1 MSRVAQ
7 VLDVARSNLHERVR
21 GRSRPRGPY
30 RKAEDAELLPLIRR
44 VVDERPTYG
53 YRRVTALVNRERRR
67 QGATPANHKR
77 IYRIMKRHA
86 LLLQRHSG
94 RREGRVHDG
103 RIVVMR
109 SNRRWCSD
117 VLEFTC
123 WNGEIV
129 RLAFVIDA
137 HDREVLA
144 SHAVSGAGIGG
155 DVVRDLML
163 EAVEARFGALRAPAP
178 IEFLSD
184 NGSGYTAKE
193 TRDFA
198 TALNLVPCFTP
209 VRSPESNGLGEAF
222 VKTFKRDY
230 VRVNPLPDAATA
242 IAQIPG
248 WIDDYNEIHPHSGLA
263 MRSPREFMRAM
274 AT

>member
-7 VLDVARSNLHERVR
+7 VLGVARSNLHERVR

-53 YRRVTALVNRERRR
+53 YRRVTALVNRELRR
-67 QGATPANHKR
+67 QGAAPANHKR

-86 LLLQRHSG
+86 LLRQRRSG

-129 RLAFVIDA
+129 LLAFVIDA

-184 NGSGYTAKE
+184 NRSSADDRSDPQTAARSRRADGQRLHRQADPRFRHGAHLGAMLHARAKSGIQRPRRGLREDLQA
-193 TRDFA
+193 RR
-198 TALNLVPCFTP
+198 
-209 VRSPESNGLGEAF
+209 RSREPAAGRRHRGCADPGLD
-222 VKTFKRDY
+222 R
-230 VRVNPLPDAATA
+230 RL
-242 IAQIPG
+242 Q
-248 WIDDYNEIHPHSGLA
+248 
-263 MRSPREFMRAM
+263 
-274 AT
+274 